1 MKRQYEAIK
10 KLENNLLEQGLA
22 GGELE
27 EIKRSAISNVN
38 TGRRTVA
45 DSKITSLALHK

>member
-22 GGELE
+22 GGELD
-27 EIKRSAISNVN
+27 EIKRNSISNLN
-38 TGRRTVA
+38 TGRKTIA
-45 DSKITSLALHK
+45 DSKITPLTLHK